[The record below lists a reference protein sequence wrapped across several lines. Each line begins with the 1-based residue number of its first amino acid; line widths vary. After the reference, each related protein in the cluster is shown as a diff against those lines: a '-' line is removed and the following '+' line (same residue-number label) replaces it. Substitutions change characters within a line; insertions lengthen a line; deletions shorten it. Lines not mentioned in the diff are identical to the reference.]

1 MDVLDMTALDALRS
15 LQDDGEDD
23 LLAELIDL
31 FLEDAPTRIVNM
43 RAAIEQENWPELGS
57 WAHSLKGSCGS
68 LGATHM
74 ADLCAKLEAMGRTGG
89 ARVDAERIQRELESQ
104 YELVQEALTRERDTT
119 H

>member
-1 MDVLDMTALDALRS
+1 MEVLDMTALDALRS

-31 FLEDAPTRIVNM
+31 FLEDAPTRISSM
-43 RAAIEQENWPELGS
+43 REAIAREDWSDLGA

-74 ADLCAKLEAMGRTGG
+74 ADLCGKLEAMGRHGG
-89 ARVDAERIQRELESQ
+89 VRADAERIQRDLESQ
-104 YELVQEALTRERDTT
+104 YELVREALARERDTT

>member
-1 MDVLDMTALDALRS
+1 MDVLDMNALEALRS

-31 FLEDAPTRIVNM
+31 FLEDAPARMVSM
-43 RAAIEQENWPELGS
+43 RKAIEREDWPDLGA

-68 LGATHM
+68 LGAVHM
-74 ADLCAKLEAMGRTGG
+74 ADLCAKLEAMGRSGG
-89 ARVDAERIQRELESQ
+89 VRVVAERIQRELESQ
-104 YELVQEALTRERDTT
+104 YELVREALARERDTT

>member
-1 MDVLDMTALDALRS
+1 MDVLDMNALEALRS

-31 FLEDAPTRIVNM
+31 FLEDAPTRITSM
-43 RAAIEQENWPELGS
+43 RQAIEREDWTAMGS

-68 LGATHM
+68 LGAMHM
-74 ADLCAKLEAMGRTGG
+74 ADLCAKLEAMGRAGSG
-89 ARVDAERIQRELESQ
+89 PRVDAERIQRDLEAQ
-104 YELVQEALTRERDTT
+104 FDLVRDALERERA